1 MSADELPL
9 LSVRGLTVAFPTKSG
24 LTVAVHD
31 VSFDVEKGGCLGLV
45 GESGCGKSVTLRALV
60 DLVPRPGRTL
70 SGEVLWDQQNLLGV
84 RPREIERVRGTDISM
99 IFQDATVS
107 LNPVLSIGD
116 QISEVLRVKLGTG
129 RRAARAETLRLLDR
143 VGIPAPGRR
152 ADSYPHEL
160 SGGMCQRVMIAI
172 AIAGRPRLLL
182 ADEPTTALDVTI
194 QDQILTLLDEL
205 RAETGM
211 AVILVSHDLGVVA
224 ERAERIAVMYAGR
237 LLEHG
242 PVVDVI
248 RAPRHPYTQGL
259 IGAIPTLDPRGRD
272 RPLTAIAGQPP
283 IRLNPQGGCPFAP
296 RCPHVRDGCERV
308 SMQLDRSPAR
318 HGSACPFV
326 DAPSADPSPRSS
338 GDVSPDTVALTPAHR
353 QPSSEPILEVHDVV
367 KAFSGR
373 RTIVERLTRKPSTP
387 LFALDGVSMEL
398 HRNEVVGLVG
408 ESGSGKTTL
417 ARCLVRMIRADQ
429 GRIVAF
435 DTDVLACGHDEL
447 RRLRRRVQLVYQDP
461 YSSLNPRMSIGSAVG
476 EAARVHGLVTR
487 TSERSRVLELLD
499 MVGLPARALTLP
511 PRELSGGERQR
522 AAIARALAV
531 EPEVLV
537 ADEAVSALDVSVQ
550 AQVLNLFAD
559 LRRDLGLSMVFISH
573 QLSVIAH
580 VADRV
585 AVMYLGRIVEEGSS
599 EEIFLR
605 PAHPYTQALMQ
616 AIPTIDGERRS
627 EPAIAGELPS
637 AFDVASGCRFRT
649 RCPLARQIC
658 AERDPELI
666 AVDGRHSAAC
676 HALTWNRSDP
686 GPQSAVPALHVSELP
701 ATPKRGPSTVR
712 GDGSTDGQEV
722 TG

>member
-1 MSADELPL
+1 
-9 LSVRGLTVAFPTKSG
+9 
-24 LTVAVHD
+24 
-31 VSFDVEKGGCLGLV
+31 
-45 GESGCGKSVTLRALV
+45 
-60 DLVPRPGRTL
+60 
-70 SGEVLWDQQNLLGV
+70 
-84 RPREIERVRGTDISM
+84 
-99 IFQDATVS
+99 
-107 LNPVLSIGD
+107 
-116 QISEVLRVKLGTG
+116 
-129 RRAARAETLRLLDR
+129 
-143 VGIPAPGRR
+143 
-152 ADSYPHEL
+152 
-160 SGGMCQRVMIAI
+160 MIAI

-194 QDQILTLLDEL
+194 QDQILTLVDEL

-242 PVVDVI
+242 PVADVI
-248 RAPRHPYTQGL
+248 RTPRHPYTQGL
-259 IGAIPTLDPRGRD
+259 IGAIPSLDPRGRD
-272 RPLTAIAGQPP
+272 RPLAAIAGQPP
-283 IRLNPQGGCPFAP
+283 IRLNSQGGCPFAP
-296 RCPHVRDGCERV
+296 RCPHVRDECATV
-308 SMQLDRSPAR
+308 SMQLDRPPAA

-326 DAPSADPSPRSS
+326 DAPTAGPSATRPTHGVPNSASSTGDQPRAT
-338 GDVSPDTVALTPAHR
+338 GD
-353 QPSSEPILEVHDVV
+353 PILEVHDLV
-367 KAFSGR
+367 KSFAGR
-373 RTIVERLTRKPSTP
+373 RTIVERVTRKPDTR

-417 ARCLVRMIRADQ
+417 ARCLVRMIKADR

-435 DTDVLACGHDEL
+435 DTDVLACSHDDL

-559 LRRDLGLSMVFISH
+559 LRRSLGLSMVFISH

-599 EEIFLR
+599 EEIFLSA
-605 PAHPYTQALMQ
+605 AHPYTQALMQ
-616 AIPTIDGERRS
+616 AIPTMDGERRS

-637 AFDVASGCRFRT
+637 AFDVARGCRFRT
-649 RCPLARQIC
+649 RCPLARQVC
-658 AERDPELI
+658 AERDPDLI
-666 AVDGRHSAAC
+666 VVAGRHTAAC
-676 HALTWNRSDP
+676 HALTWNRDDA
-686 GPQSAVPALHVSELP
+686 SANPASIP
-701 ATPKRGPSTVR
+701 AVADPSTPTTPAR
-712 GDGSTDGQEV
+712 STFGPPGTPMNE
-722 TG
+722 G